1 MRGGDEGK
9 RGDQVPRPLE
19 AEEDLRPFPPAALA
33 AILVAATAL
42 AGDGAAAQRLLSY
55 VEKGPATVS
64 SAQSTR
70 HSARTNARRFDV
82 QVDFDLLRSAP
93 EKLEVA
99 TPYGTTVHAR
109 LAEFQDR
116 GGGDFLWSGHAVDE
130 NGDVTGL
137 VVLTMVDGGIAGVF
151 DEPGGTTLELHAVE
165 ADEAGEVLEPN
176 WILDAFGLHD
186 HDHDHDDH
194 QCALF
199 TEPSPEMTDA
209 GGVAATKAASQPFSL
224 GSAQSTLPGV
234 TLSVSPAQV
243 TEDAASPVEVTVTA
257 GISGTDRFSADQ
269 TLRISVGGGTSAS
282 GTDYAAVP
290 DFDLV
295 IPAGDGDASA
305 TFDLHLVNDEIAE
318 PHETIRISG
327 FLPGVNVTP
336 AEIELQSDDW
346 HRIDVVV
353 LFTAFLRSRL
363 PSIRTTMQRDTTL
376 MFDYASRALQDAGA
390 AAEYNVVHIGHAPL
404 DLETALR
411 STRAIF
417 ALRDSRQAM
426 RLRDEHDGDI
436 IYLMGAGSGGIW
448 DGGQAFWRHSA
459 YPTIR
464 EYAWAGQN
472 TTNYARAGRY
482 RATAHELAHTLG
494 GLHERGEPGQAVLLR
509 TREPLAPYAYG
520 YYNAQ
525 AEIRTILAYGTSGSP
540 SSPAIY
546 ATARRTWNGHQIG
559 AVDREEVDR
568 LLKRTAPETAYLS
581 DWITPGPP
589 TGIGGTASVNG
600 GTASVA
606 LTWTDESSRETAQRI
621 EYITPDRDPEESDE
635 WTTGA
640 TVGPNVTS
648 ATITGLLPAT
658 RYGFRIRALNHLRS
672 YPSETA
678 WVTTP
683 GSGPP
688 TRPSDLE
695 ASAPADRT
703 IRLAWQDNST
713 TETGFDAQ
721 YRTYGAPAWTAG
733 PGAAPDAVTV
743 DVTGLLDDTEYE
755 FRVGATNTQGTSWS
769 DVVIAHTNVPTAPP
783 PPPRPQAPA
792 ELLGARLTSTSVR
805 LEWSDLSTNETGFA
819 VEVRPDGGGPAD
831 WYVARTLPANVTEAI
846 VAGLP
851 ENAAL
856 EFRIA
861 AIGAAASSRSDPLAI
876 DLSVDPP
883 PAAALTGRIK
893 RVGQAIFAD
902 LRWTIDR
909 KYKGEFRIWHKAS
922 TRPDWEI
929 EPSWRSNR
937 TRDARLTVPSYD
949 RVLRTYRIETRG
961 AGGRTFS
968 DEIEIDFNSLPP
980 AAVKKLAAA
989 VAPGIPTEVRLS
1001 WRTARNASG
1010 YRVSYTFKGKETVHA
1025 VYPSDATQSYVD
1037 GLEPGS
1043 YTFTVA
1049 SLSRTGFTE
1058 AEKKLKLPKPANAPP
1073 KAAELLSVEH
1083 FGKRALQLRY
1093 KDRSTDET
1101 VFQSA
1106 IRADDSYW
1114 TYANVTTQDGPG
1126 DGGTSRG
1133 NWVVEEKTV
1142 YHLRVLA
1149 GSTNGS
1155 LNSNIIT
1162 IYSSQDPGDVTVVP
1176 TGSTS
1181 VDVTWTD
1188 RANQETRFAV
1198 QYRGETGG
1206 WTNAA
1211 TVKKNGTKAS
1221 VDGLVVGARYRFR
1234 VRARIP
1240 YSFGDD
1246 YWDDSEVVTV
1256 TMPPPGPSGVT
1267 ATALDSTS
1275 ATVQWT
1281 AASTTETG
1289 FVIEARPA
1297 GDPNAEWSIHGTAV
1311 AGAATATATNL
1322 TPSATHEIRVLAVQA
1337 ENGRSTPSETAT
1349 VGMPPPPPSGLTA
1362 TSAGAAS
1369 VNLTWMDESTD
1380 ETGFVAEY
1388 RTEGAATWTAFATEA
1403 NANATTLAV
1412 TGLTGGGN
1420 FEFQVR
1426 ARSANGLSSP
1436 SNTAR
1441 VTGLGTPAAATGLT
1455 ATATGPTTV
1464 DLAWSDNSNDET
1476 GFDIEHRKNGLG
1488 AWTNASTEAPNAS
1501 MATVSGLAPSTVYE
1515 FRVNA
1520 RNTSGAAPGT
1530 PVSVTMPPREPLRVA
1545 VRATDATSALVTWV
1559 DRARDETGFRVE
1571 RRTGGGAWS
1580 VAETADPGVEQA
1592 ALAGLATSTQYEVR
1606 VTAISASGESPGS
1619 VVSLTMPP
1627 AAPTGLAATEASP
1640 TSVTLTWM
1648 ESSPDEAGFI
1658 AEYRAARSG
1667 APWTAY
1673 GTEAAANA
1681 TTITVSGLTSG
1692 TGYDFRVL
1700 AKSNAGPHTP
1710 SDPVSIDPFG
1720 GPPAP
1725 TNVMATA
1732 LGSNGAS
1739 VSWRDNSSDETG
1751 FAVEWRL
1758 GTDLWTTGATVGANE
1773 TSAAIG
1779 HLFGSRSYEFRVTA
1793 RNAVGASSSA
1803 PVTLTLPP
1811 PAPTELSASPASR
1824 TSVTLTW
1831 TDNSADESNFVIE
1844 YLAASSLAVALAT
1857 STDTEGAPTSGG
1869 PEGMTAGQTAATW
1882 TTFGTTA
1889 AADAETIAVTGLAS
1903 DTPYA
1908 FRVSADHG
1916 TNGMS
1921 SPSNL
1926 VWLGS
1931 LGLPLPATGVT
1942 VQALGSTTVSV
1953 TWTDNSSDETG
1964 FAVQYRQ
1971 PLGAWT
1977 TALTTGENA
1986 RSATVTGLASS
1997 TAYEFRVNATNGN
2010 GPQPSAAASLTM
2022 PPAAPTNL
2030 IAAPVSGTEVLLIW
2044 TDAST
2049 DETGFVVEY
2058 RESGQT
2064 AWTTFGSELPA
2075 DTTRVTVTGLVAGK
2089 GYAFRVFANH
2099 GTNGLSSPSNV
2110 ETTLGVPPP
2119 AAPTGVSVTAAG
2131 STTAVVSWTDAS
2143 ANEQGFR
2150 VQYRTGSDPWSNGAT
2165 TGSNTASATVSGLAP
2180 STAYDFRVEAYNS
2193 TAAVPSSAVSLVMPP
2208 AAPTGLSASAAS
2220 ATSVNLSWTDNSSDA
2235 TSFVVEYRTA
2245 GAATWSVFGT
2255 EAVAGATTLTVT
2267 GLVAGT
2273 AYEFRVYAKHGTNG
2287 LSSPSNVASVAG
2299 LSFSTSTV
2307 NVTEGNSATY
2317 TVKLASRPTGA
2328 VTVTVSGHNG
2338 TDLSV
2343 DTDST
2348 TQNDQ
2353 STLTFTTSN
2362 WNSAQTVTVNATTD
2376 SDSDNEAPITLTH
2389 AASGG
2394 GYNGVSGSVTVN
2406 IIDSDNP
2413 TVELSVSGNSAVT
2426 EGGTL
2431 TVTASVSRA
2440 PSGNLSV
2447 PVQRVAGNSSADT
2460 SDYSLPALTIA
2471 AGATSGTATFTATN
2485 DAADEPDETLR
2496 LALGTVSGYDHGTSS
2511 RVDIAITDDD
2521 PTTVALSVPDATA
2534 TEDSSSATATIRLT
2548 LGRGLVAGE
2557 ALAVPLTLSGGTA
2570 GTDFTLGLAGSPAG
2584 VTFNAAT
2591 GTVTFTGPQTGAT
2604 AAVANVT
2611 LTASSDADAEDRT
2624 VNVSIP
2630 ATFTG
2635 TNLDGGATG
2644 SGSGTITISDDESK
2658 ALTFSTSTVNV
2669 TEGGSA
2675 TYTVRLTSRPTA
2687 SVNVAITGQAGTDLT
2702 VGTPNLTFTTTNW
2715 NSARTVTV
2723 SAATDND
2730 SDNEAPIT
2738 LVHAASGGGYAGVS
2752 GSVTVNIIDRD
2763 TPVVL
2768 PTAPSGV
2775 SVTTTGST
2783 SVSVAWSDESSD
2795 ETGFTVEHRT
2805 GAGEWTSG
2813 ATTAADAESAAVAGL
2828 LASTAYD
2835 FRVLAVNV
2843 HGSSPSG
2850 AVSLTMPPAAPTGL
2864 VASSAT
2870 NTSAALTWTD
2880 ASTDET
2886 SFVVQYRA
2894 AGAQGWTTF
2903 ATEAGA
2909 NATTL
2914 TVTGLVAGT
2923 SYEFRVFAKHSANGL
2938 SSPSN
2943 VASVG
2948 TKAPPA
2954 APTGLT
2960 VTASGSTSV
2969 SVSWTD
2975 ASMDETGFEVEYR
2988 TGGGPWATGATVEA
3002 GVTAATV
3009 TGLSPATA
3017 YDFRVASV
3025 NANGRSPG
3033 FPLSLTMPP
3042 AAASDLTGAPTA
3054 ATSVTLSWTVNSTGE
3069 TSFQVEYRPARTEEW
3084 TVFATEFPAGTTTA
3098 VITGLTVGMSH
3109 DFRVYAKHSTNGLAS
3124 SSNVARV
3131 GAFGA
3136 PAPPADLAATPVG
3149 SGSVRLTWT
3158 DASEDE
3164 TGFEIEYREANP
3176 GVWRKFGTEAQPNA
3190 TTIVVT
3196 GLVPE
3201 TLYEFRVIAKSAA
3214 GLSTPS
3220 PASEAATDQDVSPPP
3235 PPPPGPPLPPL
3246 PPPNR
3251 APVFDPATPLLLTVI
3266 EGTTGPIGAVA
3277 ADDPDGD
3284 ELSYRLSGAG
3294 RRFAIDADTG
3304 EISVRRGVT
3313 LDASARSSY
3322 AFTAVASDGELS
3334 ASRDV
3339 TVEVVEPAPPG
3350 SDPVE
3355 QAPAA
3360 PSGLQATLLTSS
3372 VVVLTWAD
3380 VANDETGYEVFR
3392 REGTGGWEQARTLPA
3407 EAETATVEELSGGIE
3422 YEFVVAARNLHGLT
3436 ASNVAEVE
3444 LSLAPPTHLDAAP
3457 ASETSVRVTWRDNSI
3472 AETGFEVQ
3480 IRPRARGDDSD
3491 DEADGTAA
3499 PGGTGTDGEG
3509 GAASGWTAAA
3519 AVGPDRTFA
3528 VLDGLEPGGRYLFRV
3543 GALGPGAPAFGRT
3556 GAFAVASAPAP
3567 GEMTDC
3573 EPGETA
3579 AVLSGGYEVRMCF
3592 EMPSGA
3598 RVDAS
3603 NYHLESTASGLLYFF
3618 DRDNVEVL
3626 VKVLDGC
3633 AINGHR
3639 WVFAAPVT
3647 DLAFSLEI
3655 TEQATGRAFTHGN
3668 PRGMTAAT
3676 AADTAAFPCAPATT
3690 AAPSSAAE
3698 VGAAAAAGGPPP
3710 ELPGSAAGQPVPAAA
3725 RVADR
3730 NPEPPPVCEPRG
3742 PGIELEDGHRI
3753 DMCFQTPDGEVRAAN
3768 DWGLRSRS
3776 SALLHFFDRENAE
3789 VLVKVLDGC
3798 NVNGHRWVFAAAATD
3813 LAFQLVVTAPDGQRW
3828 THRNETGQTAEPRS
3842 DDDAFRCLN

>member
-1 MRGGDEGK
+1 MRGADEGK
-9 RGDQVPRPLE
+9 RRDQVPGALE
-19 AEEDLRPFPPAALA
+19 AGESMRPFPPAALA

-130 NGDVTGL
+130 NGDVAGL

-151 DEPGGTTLELHAVE
+151 DEPSGTTLELHAVE

-194 QCALF
+194 QCAIF

-243 TEDAASPVEVTVTA
+243 TEDVASPVEVTVTA

-269 TLRISVGGGTSAS
+269 TLRIGVGGGTSAS
-282 GTDYAAVP
+282 GTDYTAVP

-318 PHETIRISG
+318 PHETIRIGG

-336 AEIELQSDDW
+336 AEIELQSDDR

-494 GLHERGEPGQAVLLR
+494 GLHERGEAGQAVLLQ

-525 AEIRTILAYGTSGSP
+525 AEIRTILAYGTSRNP

-546 ATARRTWNGHQIG
+546 ATARRTWNGHEIG

-589 TGIGGTASVNG
+589 TGIGGTASANG
-600 GTASVA
+600 VTASVA

-635 WTTGA
+635 WATGA
-640 TVGPNVTS
+640 TVDPNVTS

-688 TRPSDLE
+688 TRPSSLE

-703 IRLAWQDNST
+703 IRLEWRDNST
-713 TETGFDAQ
+713 TENGFDAQ

-733 PGAAPDAVTV
+733 PNADADAVTV
-743 DVTGLLDDTEYE
+743 DVTGLADDTEYE
-755 FRVGATNTQGTSWS
+755 FRVGATNAQGTSWS

-783 PPPRPQAPA
+783 PPAVPQAPA
-792 ELLGARLTSTSVR
+792 ELVGARLTSTSVR
-805 LEWSDLSTNETGFA
+805 LEWADLSVNETGFA
-819 VEVRPDGGGPAD
+819 VEARPNGGGPAD
-831 WYVARTLPANVTEAI
+831 WQVARTLPANVTEAI

-861 AIGAAASSRSDPLAI
+861 AMGAAASSRSESLAI
-876 DLSVDPP
+876 DLSVEPP

-949 RVLRTYRIETRG
+949 RVLRTYRVETRS

-968 DEIEIDFNSLPP
+968 NEIEIDFNNLPP

-1037 GLEPGS
+1037 GPEPGS

-1058 AEKKLKLPKPANAPP
+1058 AEKKFKLPKPANAPP

-1221 VDGLVVGARYRFR
+1221 VDGLVAGARYRFR

-1246 YWDDSEVVTV
+1246 YWDDSDVVIV

-1289 FVIEARPA
+1289 FVVEARPA
-1297 GDPNAEWSIHGTAV
+1297 GDSTRAWSIHGAAV
-1311 AGAATATATNL
+1311 AGAATATAINL
-1322 TPSATHEIRVLAVQA
+1322 TPSATHEIRVLAVHQ
-1337 ENGRSTPSETAT
+1337 ENGRSTPSDPVAT
-1349 VGMPPPPPSGLTA
+1349 VSMPPPPPSGLTA
-1362 TSAGAAS
+1362 TNAGATS
-1369 VNLTWMDESTD
+1369 VTLTWMDESTD
-1380 ETGFVAEY
+1380 ETGFVARY
-1388 RTEGAATWTAFATEA
+1388 RAEGAATWTAFATEA
-1403 NANATTLAV
+1403 NANATTLTV

-1436 SNTAR
+1436 SNTAH
-1441 VTGLGTPAAATGLT
+1441 VTGLGAPAAATGLM
-1455 ATATGPTTV
+1455 ATATDPTTV
-1464 DLAWSDNSNDET
+1464 DLAWDDNSNDET

-1488 AWTNASTEAPNAS
+1488 AWTSAPGAAANDRA
-1501 MATVSGLAPSTVYE
+1501 ATVSGLAPSTVYE

-1520 RNTSGAAPGT
+1520 RNGSGAAPGV
-1530 PVSVTMPPREPLRVA
+1530 PVSLTMPPREPQQVGVQA
-1545 VRATDATSALVTWV
+1545 MDATSALVIWV
-1559 DRARDETGFRVE
+1559 DRTRDETGFRVE
-1571 RRTGGGAWS
+1571 QRTGGGAWS
-1580 VAETADPGVEQA
+1580 VAETTDPGLEQA
-1592 ALAGLATSTQYEVR
+1592 TLAGLATSTQYQVR
-1606 VTAISASGESPGS
+1606 VTAISASGESSGS
-1619 VVSLTMPP
+1619 VLSLTMPP

-1640 TSVTLTWM
+1640 ASVTLTWT

-1658 AEYRAARSG
+1658 VEYRAARSG
-1667 APWTAY
+1667 APWTAW

-1681 TTITVSGLTSG
+1681 TTITVSGLMSG
-1692 TGYDFRVL
+1692 TGYEFRVL

-1710 SDPVSIDPFG
+1710 SDPVSIEPLG
-1720 GPPAP
+1720 GPTAP

-1751 FAVEWRL
+1751 FAVEYRL
-1758 GTDLWTTGATVGANE
+1758 GADLWTTGATVGPNE

-1779 HLFGSRSYEFRVTA
+1779 HLFGSRAYEFRVTA

-1803 PVTLTLPP
+1803 PATLTLPP

-1831 TDNSADESNFVIE
+1831 TDNSADENNFVIE

-1857 STDTEGAPTSGG
+1857 STEAEGAPESGG
-1869 PEGMTAGQTAATW
+1869 PEALAASQTAATW

-1889 AADAETIAVTGLAS
+1889 AADAETIDVTGLAS

-1931 LGLPLPATGVT
+1931 LGLPLAATGVT
-1942 VQALGSTTVSV
+1942 VQASGSTTVSV
-1953 TWTDNSSDETG
+1953 TWMDNSSDETG

-2030 IAAPVSGTEVLLIW
+2030 IAAPLSSTEVRLVW

-2049 DETGFVVEY
+2049 DETGFIVEY

-2064 AWTTFGSELPA
+2064 AWTTFGTELPA

-2089 GYAFRVFANH
+2089 GYRFRVFANH
-2099 GTNGLSSPSNV
+2099 GTNGLSSPSNI
-2110 ETTLGVPPP
+2110 ESTLGVPPP

-2165 TGSNTASATVSGLAP
+2165 TGSNTSSATVSGLAP

-2307 NVTEGNSATY
+2307 NVTEGSSATY
-2317 TVKLASRPTGA
+2317 TVKLATRPTAA

-2376 SDSDNEAPITLTH
+2376 SDSDNEAPITLSH

-2394 GYNGVSGSVTVN
+2394 GYNGVSGDVTVN

-2413 TVELSVSGNSAVT
+2413 TVELSVSGSGAVT

-2431 TVTASVSRA
+2431 TVTATVSRA
-2440 PSGNLSV
+2440 PIGSNLSV
-2447 PVQRVAGNSSADT
+2447 TVQRVAGNSTADT

-2485 DAADEPDETLR
+2485 DTADEPDETLR
-2496 LALGTVSGYDHGTSS
+2496 LELGTVSGYDHGTSS
-2511 RVDIAITDDD
+2511 QVDIVITDDD
-2521 PTTVALSVPDATA
+2521 ATTVALSVPDATA
-2534 TEDSSSATATIRLT
+2534 TEDDSLATATIRLT
-2548 LGRGLVAGE
+2548 LGRGLVSGE
-2557 ALAVPLTLSGGTA
+2557 ALAVPLSFTGGTA
-2570 GTDFTLGLAGSPAG
+2570 GTDFTLGLSGSPAG
-2584 VTFNAAT
+2584 VTFNAGT
-2591 GTVTFTGPQTGAT
+2591 GTVTFTGPQAGAT
-2604 AAVANVT
+2604 ATVANVT
-2611 LTASSDADAEDRT
+2611 LTAASDVDAEDRT
-2624 VNVSIP
+2624 VTVSIP
-2630 ATFTG
+2630 ATYTG

-2644 SGSGTITISDDESK
+2644 SGSGTITITDDESK
-2658 ALTFSTSTVNV
+2658 GLTFSTSTVNV
-2669 TEGGSA
+2669 TEGSSA
-2675 TYTVRLTSRPTA
+2675 TYTVRLTSRPTG
-2687 SVNVAITGQAGTDLT
+2687 NVTVAVSGHTNTDLSVDT
-2702 VGTPNLTFTTTNW
+2702 DSTTQNDQTTLTFTDSTW
-2715 NSARTVTV
+2715 NTAQTVTV
-2723 SAATDND
+2723 SASTDTD
-2730 SDNEAPIT
+2730 SDKEAPIT
-2738 LVHAASGGGYAGVS
+2738 LVHTASGGGYNGVS
-2752 GSVTVNIIDRD
+2752 GNVTVNINDS
-2763 TPVVL
+2763 TAPVVL

-2775 SVTTTGST
+2775 TVTTTGST
-2783 SVSVAWSDESSD
+2783 SVTVAWTDTSSN

-2805 GAGEWTSG
+2805 GAGDWTSG
-2813 ATTAADAESAAVAGL
+2813 ATTAADAESAAVTGL
-2828 LASTAYD
+2828 LPSTAYD
-2835 FRVLAVNV
+2835 FRVQAVNV

-2850 AVSLTMPPAAPTGL
+2850 VASLTMPPVAPTGL

-2870 NTSAALTWTD
+2870 NTSATLTWRD
-2880 ASTDET
+2880 ASSDET

-2894 AGAQGWTTF
+2894 AGSQGWTTF

-2948 TKAPPA
+2948 TTAPPA

-2975 ASMDETGFEVEYR
+2975 ASTDETGFEVEYR
-2988 TGGGPWATGATVEA
+2988 TGSDPWATGATVEA
-3002 GVTAATV
+3002 GVTAVTV

-3025 NANGRSPG
+3025 NANGRSPS
-3033 FPLSLTMPP
+3033 FPQSLTMPP
-3042 AAASDLTGAPTA
+3042 AAASDLDGTA
-3054 ATSVTLSWTVNSTGE
+3054 TDATSVTLSWTVNSTGE
-3069 TSFQVEYRPARTEEW
+3069 TSFQVEYRPARTEDW
-3084 TVFATEFPAGTTTA
+3084 TIFATEFPAGATTA
-3098 VITGLTVGMSH
+3098 VVTGLAAGTSY

-3124 SSNVARV
+3124 SSDVMRV

-3136 PAPPADLAATPVG
+3136 PAPPAELAATPVG
-3149 SGSVRLTWT
+3149 PGSVRLTWR

-3220 PASEAATDQDVSPPP
+3220 PASEAATEGRVTP

-3251 APVFDPATPLLLTVI
+3251 APAFDPATPLLLTVI
-3266 EGTTGPIGAVA
+3266 EGTTGAIGFVA

-3322 AFTAVASDGELS
+3322 EFTAVASDGELS

-3339 TVEVVEPAPPG
+3339 TVEVVEPSPPG

-3372 VVVLTWAD
+3372 VVVLTWTD

-3392 REGTGGWEQARTLPA
+3392 REGVGGWEEARTLPA
-3407 EAETATVEELSGGIE
+3407 EAETATVKELSAGIE
-3422 YEFVVAARNLHGLT
+3422 YEFVVLARNRHGRA

-3444 LSLAPPTHLDAAP
+3444 LSLAPPTHLDATP
-3457 ASETSVRVTWRDNSI
+3457 TSETSVRVTWRDNSI
-3472 AETGFEVQ
+3472 SETGFEVQ

-3491 DEADGTAA
+3491 DEAAGTGA

-3509 GAASGWTAAA
+3509 GAANGWTAAA
-3519 AVGPDRTFA
+3519 TLGPNSTSA

-3556 GAFAVASAPAP
+3556 GAFDVASAPAP

-3647 DLAFSLEI
+3647 DLAFNLEI
-3655 TEQATGRAFTHGN
+3655 TEQATGRAFTHRN
-3668 PRGMTAAT
+3668 PRGTTAAT
-3676 AADTAAFPCAPATT
+3676 AGDTAAFPCDPAT
-3690 AAPSSAAE
+3690 
-3698 VGAAAAAGGPPP
+3698 AAAAS
-3710 ELPGSAAGQPVPAAA
+3710 SAAGQLVPSAAA
-3725 RVADR
+3725 QGD
-3730 NPEPPPVCEPRG
+3730 NGSLEEPPVCEPEG
-3742 PGIELEDGHRI
+3742 PGVELEDGHRI
-3753 DMCFQTPDGEVRAAN
+3753 DMCFQTPDGEIGRAR

-3798 NVNGHRWVFAAAATD
+3798 AVNGHRWVFAAAATD

-3828 THRNETGQTAEPRS
+3828 THRNSAGQTATPRS
-3842 DDDAFRCLN
+3842 DAAAFRCLN

>member
-1 MRGGDEGK
+1 MRGVDEGK
-9 RGDQVPRPLE
+9 RGDQDPRPLE
-19 AEEDLRPFPPAALA
+19 AEEGLRPFPPAALG

-130 NGDVTGL
+130 NGDVAGL

-186 HDHDHDDH
+186 HDHDHDHDDH
-194 QCALF
+194 QCAIF

-209 GGVAATKAASQPFSL
+209 GGVAATTAASQPFSL

-243 TEDAASPVEVTVTA
+243 TEDVASPVEVTVTA

-269 TLRISVGGGTSAS
+269 TLRIGVGGGTSAS
-282 GTDYAAVP
+282 GTDYTAVP

-318 PHETIRISG
+318 PHETIRIGG

-336 AEIELQSDDW
+336 AEIELQSDDR

-494 GLHERGEPGQAVLLR
+494 GLHERGEAGQAVLLQ

-520 YYNAQ
+520 YYNSQ
-525 AEIRTILAYGTSGSP
+525 AEIRTILAYGTSRNP

-546 ATARRTWNGHQIG
+546 ATARRAWNGHEIG

-589 TGIGGTASVNG
+589 TGIGGTASANG

-621 EYITPDRDPEESDE
+621 EYITSDRDPEERDE
-635 WTTGA
+635 WTTA
-640 TVGPNVTS
+640 VTVGPDVTS
-648 ATITGLLPAT
+648 VTITGLLPAT

-672 YPSETA
+672 YPSETW

-688 TRPSDLE
+688 TRPSSLE

-703 IRLAWQDNST
+703 IRLEWQDNST
-713 TETGFDAQ
+713 TENGFDAQ
-721 YRTYGAPAWTAG
+721 YRTYGASAWTAG

-831 WYVARTLPANVTEAI
+831 WYVARTLPANVREAI

-893 RVGQAIFAD
+893 RASQAIFAD

-949 RVLRTYRIETRG
+949 RVLRTYRVETRS

-968 DEIEIDFNSLPP
+968 NEIEIDFNNLPP
-980 AAVKKLAAA
+980 AAVKKLTAA

-1001 WRTARNASG
+1001 WKTARNATG
-1010 YRVSYTFKGKETVHA
+1010 YRVSYTLKGKTTVHA
-1025 VYPSDATQSYVD
+1025 VYPSDATKAYVD
-1037 GLEPGS
+1037 GLESGS

-1058 AEKKLKLPKPANAPP
+1058 AEKKFKLPKPANAPP

-1221 VDGLVVGARYRFR
+1221 VDGLVAGARYRFR

-1275 ATVQWT
+1275 ATVRWT

-1606 VTAISASGESPGS
+1606 VTAISASGESSGS

-1640 TSVTLTWM
+1640 TSVTLTWT

-1658 AEYRAARSG
+1658 VEYRAARSG
-1667 APWTAY
+1667 APWTAW

-1681 TTITVSGLTSG
+1681 TTITVTGLMSG
-1692 TGYDFRVL
+1692 TGYEFRVL

-1710 SDPVSIDPFG
+1710 SDPVSIEQLG
-1720 GPPAP
+1720 GPTAP

-1739 VSWRDNSSDETG
+1739 VSWRDNSADETG
-1751 FAVEWRL
+1751 FAVEYRL
-1758 GTDLWTTGATVGANE
+1758 GADLWTTGATVGPNE

-1779 HLFGSRSYEFRVTA
+1779 HLFGSRAYEFRVTA

-1803 PVTLTLPP
+1803 PATLTLPP

-1831 TDNSADESNFVIE
+1831 TDNSADENNFVIE

-1857 STDTEGAPTSGG
+1857 STETEGAPESGG
-1869 PEGMTAGQTAATW
+1869 PEALAASQTAATW

-1889 AADAETIAVTGLAS
+1889 AADAETIDVTGLAS

-1931 LGLPLPATGVT
+1931 LGLPLAATGVT
-1942 VQALGSTTVSV
+1942 VQASGSTTVSV
-1953 TWTDNSSDETG
+1953 TWMDNSSDETG

-2030 IAAPVSGTEVLLIW
+2030 IAAPLSSTEVRLVW

-2049 DETGFVVEY
+2049 DETGFIVEY

-2110 ETTLGVPPP
+2110 ETTLGVPAP

-2131 STTAVVSWTDAS
+2131 STSAVVSWTDAS
-2143 ANEQGFR
+2143 LNEQGFR
-2150 VQYRTGSDPWSNGAT
+2150 AQYRTGSDPWTNGAT

-2193 TAAVPSSAVSLVMPP
+2193 TAAVPSSVVSLVMPP

-2307 NVTEGNSATY
+2307 NVTEGSSATY
-2317 TVKLASRPTGA
+2317 TVKLATRPTAA

-2343 DTDST
+2343 DTDSV

-2353 STLTFTTSN
+2353 TTLTFTDTN
-2362 WNSAQTVTVNATTD
+2362 WNSAQTVTVSASTD
-2376 SDSDNEAPITLTH
+2376 NDSDNEAPITLSH

-2413 TVELSVSGNSAVT
+2413 TVELSVSGGGAVT

-2431 TVTASVSRA
+2431 TVTATVSHA

-2447 PVQRVAGNSSADT
+2447 PVQRVAGNSTADA

-2485 DAADEPDETLR
+2485 DAADEPAETLR
-2496 LALGTVSGYDHGTSS
+2496 LELGTVSGYDHGTSHQ
-2511 RVDIAITDDD
+2511 VDIAITDDD

-2548 LGRGLVAGE
+2548 LGRGLVSGE

-2570 GTDFTLGLAGSPAG
+2570 GTDFTLALGSAATG

-2591 GTVTFTGPQTGAT
+2591 GTVTFTGPQAGAT
-2604 AAVANVT
+2604 ATVANVT
-2611 LTASSDADAEDRT
+2611 LTAASDADAEDRT
-2624 VNVSIP
+2624 VTVSIP

-2644 SGSGTITISDDESK
+2644 SGSGTITITDDESK
-2658 ALTFSTSTVNV
+2658 GLTFSTSTVNV
-2669 TEGGSA
+2669 TEGNSA

-2715 NSARTVTV
+2715 NSAQTVTV
-2723 SAATDND
+2723 NATTDSD

-2738 LVHAASGGGYAGVS
+2738 LAHAASGGGYAGVS
-2752 GSVTVNIIDRD
+2752 GSVTVNIIDS
-2763 TPVVL
+2763 TAPVVL

-2775 SVTTTGST
+2775 SVAATGST
-2783 SVSVAWSDESSD
+2783 SVTVAWTDTSSN
-2795 ETGFTVEHRT
+2795 ETGFTLEHRT
-2805 GAGEWTSG
+2805 GAGDWTS
-2813 ATTAADAESAAVAGL
+2813 AASASADAESAAVTRL
-2828 LASTAYD
+2828 SPSTVYD

-2864 VASSAT
+2864 AAAAAT
-2870 NTSAALTWTD
+2870 NTSATLTWRD
-2880 ASTDET
+2880 ASSDET

-2903 ATEAGA
+2903 ATEAAAGA
-2909 NATTL
+2909 TSL

-2948 TKAPPA
+2948 TSAPPA
-2954 APTGLT
+2954 TPTGLA
-2960 VTASGSTSV
+2960 VEASGSTSV

-2975 ASMDETGFEVEYR
+2975 ASTDETGFEVEYR
-2988 TGGGPWATGATVEA
+2988 TGSGPWATGATVEA

-3033 FPLSLTMPP
+3033 FPTSITMPP
-3042 AAASDLTGAPTA
+3042 AAASDLDGTA
-3054 ATSVTLSWTVNSTGE
+3054 TDATSVTLTWTVNSVDE

-3084 TVFATEFPAGTTTA
+3084 TIFGTEFPAGATTA
-3098 VITGLTVGMSH
+3098 VVTGLAAGTSY
-3109 DFRVYAKHSTNGLAS
+3109 DFRVYAKHSANGVS
-3124 SSNVARV
+3124 SSSDVMRV

-3136 PAPPADLAATPVG
+3136 PAPAADLTATPVG
-3149 SGSVRLTWT
+3149 PGAVRLTWT

-3164 TGFEIEYREANP
+3164 TGFEVEYREANP

-3220 PASEAATDQDVSPPP
+3220 PASEAATEGRVTP

-3251 APVFDPATPLLLTVI
+3251 APAFDPATPLLLTVI
-3266 EGTTGPIGAVA
+3266 EGTTGAIGSVA
-3277 ADDPDGD
+3277 AHDPDGD
-3284 ELSYRLSGAG
+3284 DISYRLAGAG

-3339 TVEVVEPAPPG
+3339 TVEVVEPSPPG

-3372 VVVLTWAD
+3372 VVLLTWAD
-3380 VANDETGYEVFR
+3380 VADDETGYEVFR
-3392 REGTGGWEQARTLPA
+3392 REGVGGWEQARTLPA
-3407 EAETATVEELSGGIE
+3407 EAEMATVEELSGGIE
-3422 YEFVVAARNLHGLT
+3422 YEFVVVAANRHGRA
-3436 ASNVAEVE
+3436 ASNVAAVE

-3457 ASETSVRVTWRDNSI
+3457 LSETSVRVSWRDNSI
-3472 AETGFEVQ
+3472 SETGFEVQ
-3480 IRPRARGDDSD
+3480 IRPAGPDGADDAGD
-3491 DEADGTAA
+3491 A
-3499 PGGTGTDGEG
+3499 GEG
-3509 GAASGWTAAA
+3509 GAAPGWTAAA
-3519 AVGPDRTFA
+3519 AAGPDRTFA
-3528 VLDGLEPGGRYLFRV
+3528 VLDGLEPAGRYDFRV
-3543 GALGPGAPAFGRT
+3543 AALGRDANALSSTARFTLADPRST
-3556 GAFAVASAPAP
+3556 G
-3567 GEMTDC
+3567 ELTDC
-3573 EPGETA
+3573 EPSGSA

-3647 DLAFSLEI
+3647 DLAFNLEI
-3655 TEQATGRAFTHGN
+3655 TEQATGRTFNHRN
-3668 PRGMTAAT
+3668 PRGMTAST
-3676 AADTAAFPCAPATT
+3676 AGDSAAFPCAPATAV
-3690 AAPSSAAE
+3690 AAS
-3698 VGAAAAAGGPPP
+3698 
-3710 ELPGSAAGQPVPAAA
+3710 SAAGQPVLSTAAQG
-3725 RVADR
+3725 D
-3730 NPEPPPVCEPRG
+3730 NGSPEEPPVCEPSG

-3753 DMCFQTPDGEVRAAN
+3753 DMCFQTPDGEIGRAR

-3798 NVNGHRWVFAAAATD
+3798 AVNGHRWVFAAAATD

-3828 THRNETGQTAEPRS
+3828 MHRNSAGQTATPRS
-3842 DDDAFRCLN
+3842 DAAAFRCLN

>member
-1 MRGGDEGK
+1 MRGVDEGK
-9 RGDQVPRPLE
+9 RGDQDPRPLE
-19 AEEDLRPFPPAALA
+19 AEEGLRPFPPAALG

-130 NGDVTGL
+130 NGDVAGL
-137 VVLTMVDGGIAGVF
+137 VVLTMVDSGIAGVF

-194 QCALF
+194 QCAIF

-209 GGVAATKAASQPFSL
+209 GGVAATTAASQPFSL

-243 TEDAASPVEVTVTA
+243 TEDVASPVEVTVTA

-269 TLRISVGGGTSAS
+269 TLRIGVGGGTSAS
-282 GTDYAAVP
+282 GTDYTAVP

-318 PHETIRISG
+318 PHETIRIGG

-336 AEIELQSDDW
+336 AEIELQSDDR

-436 IYLMGAGSGGIW
+436 IYLMGAGRGGIW

-494 GLHERGEPGQAVLLR
+494 GLHERGEAGQAVLLQ

-520 YYNAQ
+520 YYNSQ
-525 AEIRTILAYGTSGSP
+525 AEIRTILAYGTSRNP

-546 ATARRTWNGHQIG
+546 ATARRTWNGHAIG

-589 TGIGGTASVNG
+589 TGIGGTASANG

-621 EYITPDRDPEESDE
+621 EYITSDRDPEERDE
-635 WTTGA
+635 WTTA
-640 TVGPNVTS
+640 VTVGPDVTS
-648 ATITGLLPAT
+648 VTITGLLPAT

-672 YPSETA
+672 YPSETW

-688 TRPSDLE
+688 TRPSSLE

-703 IRLAWQDNST
+703 IRLEWQDNST
-713 TETGFDAQ
+713 TENGFDAQ
-721 YRTYGAPAWTAG
+721 YRTYGASAWTAG

-831 WYVARTLPANVTEAI
+831 WYVARTLPANVREAI

-949 RVLRTYRIETRG
+949 RVLRTYRVETRS

-968 DEIEIDFNSLPP
+968 NEIEIDFNNLPP
-980 AAVKKLAAA
+980 AAVKKLTAA

-1001 WRTARNASG
+1001 WKTARNATG
-1010 YRVSYTFKGKETVHA
+1010 YRVSYTLKGKTTVHA
-1025 VYPSDATQSYVD
+1025 VYPSDATKAYVD

-1049 SLSRTGFTE
+1049 SLSRTGFSE
-1058 AEKKLKLPKPANAPP
+1058 AEKKLKLPKPASAPP

-1106 IRADDSYW
+1106 IRADDGYW

-1188 RANQETRFAV
+1188 RANQETRFVV

-1206 WTNAA
+1206 WTNGA
-1211 TVKKNGTKAS
+1211 TVKRNGTKAS
-1221 VDGLVVGARYRFR
+1221 VDELVAGARYRFR

-1246 YWDDSEVVTV
+1246 YWDDSDVVIV

-1281 AASTTETG
+1281 AASATETG

-1297 GDPNAEWSIHGTAV
+1297 GDPNAEWSVHGTAG
-1311 AGAATATATNL
+1311 AGATTATAINL
-1322 TPSATHEIRVLAVQA
+1322 TPSATHEIRVLAVHQ
-1337 ENGRSTPSETAT
+1337 ENGRSTPSDPVAT
-1349 VGMPPPPPSGLTA
+1349 VSMPPPPPSGLSA
-1362 TSAGAAS
+1362 TSTGADR
-1369 VNLTWMDESTD
+1369 VNLMWMDESTD

-1388 RTEGAATWTAFATEA
+1388 RIEGAVTWTTFGTEA
-1403 NANATTLAV
+1403 NANATRLTV

-1441 VTGLGTPAAATGLT
+1441 VTGLGAPAAATGLT

-1464 DLAWSDNSNDET
+1464 DLAWADNSNDET

-1488 AWTNASTEAPNAS
+1488 AWTSAPGAATNDRA
-1501 MATVSGLAPSTVYE
+1501 ATVSGLAPSTVYE

-1520 RNTSGAAPGT
+1520 RNGSGAAPGV
-1530 PVSVTMPPREPLRVA
+1530 PVSVTMPPREPLQVA
-1545 VRATDATSALVTWV
+1545 VQATDATSALVTWV
-1559 DRARDETGFRVE
+1559 DRTRDETGFRVE

-1580 VAETADPGVEQA
+1580 VTETTDPDVQRA
-1592 ALAGLATSTQYEVR
+1592 TLAGLATSTPYDVR
-1606 VTAISASGESPGS
+1606 VTAVSASGESPGN
-1619 VVSLTMPP
+1619 VLSLTMPP

-1667 APWTAY
+1667 AAWTAW

-1692 TGYDFRVL
+1692 TGYEFRVL
-1700 AKSNAGPHTP
+1700 AKSNAGPNTP
-1710 SDPVSIDPFG
+1710 SDPVSIDPLG
-1720 GPPAP
+1720 GPTAP
-1725 TNVMATA
+1725 TSVMATA

-1758 GTDLWTTGATVGANE
+1758 GADLWTTGATVGPNG

-1803 PVTLTLPP
+1803 PATLTLPP

-1831 TDNSADESNFVIE
+1831 TDNSADENNFVIE

-1882 TTFGTTA
+1882 ITFGTTA

-1931 LGLPLPATGVT
+1931 LGLPLAATGVT
-1942 VQALGSTTVSV
+1942 VQASGSTTVSV
-1953 TWTDNSSDETG
+1953 TWMDNSSDETG

-1977 TALTTGENA
+1977 TALTAGENA
-1986 RSATVTGLASS
+1986 RSATVSGLASS
-1997 TAYEFRVNATNGN
+1997 TAYEFRVNAMNENGS
-2010 GPQPSAAASLTM
+2010 QPSAAVSLTM

-2049 DETGFVVEY
+2049 DETGFIVEY

-2064 AWTTFGSELPA
+2064 SWTTFGSELPA

-2089 GYAFRVFANH
+2089 GYRFRVFANH

-2110 ETTLGVPPP
+2110 ESTLGVPPP

-2150 VQYRTGSDPWSNGAT
+2150 VQYRTGSDPWTNGPT
-2165 TGSNTASATVSGLAP
+2165 TGSNTASATVSGLTA

-2193 TAAVPSSAVSLVMPP
+2193 TGTAPSSAVSLVMPP
-2208 AAPTGLSASAAS
+2208 AAPTDLVASAAS
-2220 ATSVNLSWTDNSSDA
+2220 ATSVTLSWTDNSSDE
-2235 TSFVVEYRTA
+2235 TSFMAEYRAA
-2245 GAATWSVFGT
+2245 GAANWTVFGT

-2287 LSSPSNVASVAG
+2287 LSSPSNVAAVAG
-2299 LSFSTSTV
+2299 LSFSSSAV
-2307 NVTEGNSATY
+2307 NVTEGSSATY
-2317 TVKLASRPTGA
+2317 TVKLATRPTSA
-2328 VTVTVSGHNG
+2328 VTVTVSGHG
-2338 TDLSV
+2338 STDLSV

-2348 TQNDQ
+2348 TPNDQ
-2353 STLTFTTSN
+2353 TTLTFTDST
-2362 WNSAQTVTVNATTD
+2362 WNTAQTVTVNATTD
-2376 SDSDNEAPITLTH
+2376 SDSDNEAPITLSH

-2413 TVELSVSGNSAVT
+2413 TVELSVSGGGAVT

-2431 TVTASVSRA
+2431 TVTATVSRA

-2447 PVQRVAGNSSADT
+2447 PVQRVAGNSTADA

-2485 DAADEPDETLR
+2485 DAADEPAETLR
-2496 LALGTVSGYDHGTSS
+2496 LELGTVSGYDHGTSHQ
-2511 RVDIAITDDD
+2511 VDIAITDDD

-2591 GTVTFTGPQTGAT
+2591 GTVTFTGPSAT
-2604 AAVANVT
+2604 VANVT
-2611 LTASSDADAEDRT
+2611 LTASSDADAEGLT
-2624 VNVSIP
+2624 VTVSIP

-2635 TNLDGGATG
+2635 TNLDGGAAG
-2644 SGSGTITISDDESK
+2644 SRSGAGQITITDDESK
-2658 ALTFSTSTVNV
+2658 ALTFSNSTVNV
-2669 TEGGSA
+2669 TEGNNA

-2723 SAATDND
+2723 SASTDND

-2738 LVHAASGGGYAGVS
+2738 LAHAASGGGYNGVS
-2752 GSVTVNIIDRD
+2752 GNVTVNIIDS
-2763 TPVVL
+2763 TAPVVL

-2775 SVTTTGST
+2775 SVAATGST
-2783 SVSVAWSDESSD
+2783 SVSVAWTDESSN
-2795 ETGFTVEHRT
+2795 ETGFTLEHRT
-2805 GAGEWTSG
+2805 GAGAWTSG
-2813 ATTAADAESAAVAGL
+2813 ATADADAESAPVTDL

-2870 NTSAALTWTD
+2870 NTSATLTWRD
-2880 ASTDET
+2880 ASSDET
-2886 SFVVQYRA
+2886 SFVVQYRP
-2894 AGAQGWTTF
+2894 AGSRGWTMF
-2903 ATEAGA
+2903 ATEAAAGA
-2909 NATTL
+2909 TSL

-2948 TKAPPA
+2948 TSAPPA
-2954 APTGLT
+2954 TPTGLA
-2960 VTASGSTSV
+2960 VEASGSTSV

-2975 ASMDETGFEVEYR
+2975 ASTDETGFEVEYR
-2988 TGGGPWATGATVEA
+2988 TGSGPWATGATVEA

-3025 NANGRSPG
+3025 NANGRSPS
-3033 FPLSLTMPP
+3033 FPQSLTMPP
-3042 AAASDLTGAPTA
+3042 AAASDLDGTA
-3054 ATSVTLSWTVNSTGE
+3054 TDATSVTLSWTVNSTGE
-3069 TSFQVEYRPARTEEW
+3069 TGFQVEYRPARTEEW
-3084 TVFATEFPAGTTTA
+3084 TTFATEFPAGTTTA
-3098 VITGLTVGMSH
+3098 VVTGLAAGTSH
-3109 DFRVYAKHSTNGLAS
+3109 DFRVYAKHGTNGLAS

-3136 PAPPADLAATPVG
+3136 PAPATELAATPVG
-3149 SGSVRLTWT
+3149 AGSVRLTWR

-3176 GVWRKFGTEAQPNA
+3176 GAWRKFEREAA
-3190 TTIVVT
+3190 ADAETIVVT
-3196 GLVPE
+3196 GLAPE

-3220 PASEAATDQDVSPPP
+3220 PASEAATEGRVTP

-3251 APVFDPATPLLLTVI
+3251 APAFDPATPLLLTVV
-3266 EGTTGPIGAVA
+3266 EGSTGAIGLVA
-3277 ADDPDGD
+3277 AHDPDGD
-3284 ELSYRLSGAG
+3284 DISYRLSGAG

-3339 TVEVVEPAPPG
+3339 TVEVVEPDPPG

-3380 VANDETGYEVFR
+3380 VADDETGYQVFR
-3392 REGTGGWEQARTLPA
+3392 REGVGGWEQARTLPA
-3407 EAETATVEELSGGIE
+3407 EAEMATVEELSAGIE
-3422 YEFVVAARNLHGLT
+3422 YEFVVVAANRHGRA
-3436 ASNVAEVE
+3436 ASNVAAVE

-3457 ASETSVRVTWRDNSI
+3457 LEETSVRVSWRDNSI
-3472 AETGFEVQ
+3472 SETGFEVQ
-3480 IRPRARGDDSD
+3480 IRPRARGDDPD
-3491 DEADGTAA
+3491 DEADGTRASS
-3499 PGGTGTDGEG
+3499 GTGTDGEG
-3509 GAASGWTAAA
+3509 GAANGWTAAA
-3519 AVGPDRTFA
+3519 TLGPNSTSA

-3647 DLAFSLEI
+3647 DLAFNLEI
-3655 TEQATGRAFTHGN
+3655 TEQATGRAFTHRN

-3676 AADTAAFPCAPATT
+3676 AGDAAAFPCDPAT
-3690 AAPSSAAE
+3690 AAAASAAE
-3698 VGAAAAAGGPPP
+3698 PGGAPP
-3710 ELPGSAAGQPVPAAA
+3710 ELPGPAAGQPVLTAAQL
-3725 RVADR
+3725 DDG
-3730 NPEPPPVCEPRG
+3730 NPDKPPVCEPEG
-3742 PGIELEDGHRI
+3742 PGIELEAGHRI
-3753 DMCFQTPDGEVRAAN
+3753 DMCFQTPDGEIGRAR

-3798 NVNGHRWVFAAAATD
+3798 NVNGHHWVFAAAATD

-3828 THRNETGQTAEPRS
+3828 MHRNSDGDTAKPRA
-3842 DDDAFRCLN
+3842 DAAAFRCLQ

>member
-1 MRGGDEGK
+1 MRVADEGK
-9 RGDQVPRPLE
+9 RGDQVTPGPRE
-19 AEEDLRPFPPAALA
+19 AEASMRRLPPAALA
-33 AILVAATAL
+33 VILVG
-42 AGDGAAAQRLLSY
+42 AGDGAAAQPLLSY
-55 VEKGPATVS
+55 VEKGPTGVS
-64 SAQSTR
+64 SAQSTDP
-70 HSARTNARRFDV
+70 SARTGARRFDV
-82 QVDFDLLRSAP
+82 QVDFDLLREAP
-93 EKLEVA
+93 ESLEVA
-99 TPYGTTVHAR
+99 TPYGTTVDAR

-116 GGGDFLWSGHAVDE
+116 GGGDFLWSGHAIDE
-130 NGDVTGL
+130 NGDVTGV

-151 DEPGGTTLELHAVE
+151 DEPGGTTLEIHAVE
-165 ADEAGEVLEPN
+165 AEAAGEVLEPD
-176 WILDAFGLHD
+176 WILDVFGVDGAD
-186 HDHDHDDH
+186 HDQDDH
-194 QCALF
+194 QCAIF

-209 GGVAATKAASQPFSL
+209 GGVAATTAASQPFRL
-224 GSAQSTLPGV
+224 GSAQSTLPGN

-243 TEDAASPVEVTVTA
+243 TEDVASPVEVTVTA

-269 TLRISVGGGTSAS
+269 TLRIGVGGGTSAS
-282 GTDYAAVP
+282 GTDYTAVP
-290 DFDLV
+290 DFDLL

-327 FLPGVNVTP
+327 FLPGVNVAPT
-336 AEIELQSDDW
+336 EIELQSDDR

-363 PSIRTTMQRDTTL
+363 PSIRATMQRDTTL

-494 GLHERGEPGQAVLLR
+494 GLHERGEAGQAVLLQ

-520 YYNAQ
+520 YYNSQ
-525 AEIRTILAYGTSGSP
+525 AEIRTILAYGTSRNP

-546 ATARRTWNGHQIG
+546 ATARRTWNGHAIG

-688 TRPSDLE
+688 TRPSSLE

-703 IRLAWQDNST
+703 IRLEWRDNST

-721 YRTYGAPAWTAG
+721 YRTYGASDWTPG
-733 PGAAPDAVTV
+733 PSVAADAVTV
-743 DVTGLLDDTEYE
+743 DVTGLADDTEYE
-755 FRVGATNTQGTSWS
+755 LRVGATNASGTHWS
-769 DVVIAHTNVPTAPP
+769 DVVTAHTNVLGAPP

-805 LEWSDLSTNETGFA
+805 LEWADLSVNETGFA
-819 VEVRPDGGGPAD
+819 VEARPNGGGPAD

-909 KYKGEFRIWHKAS
+909 KYKGDFRIWHKAS

-929 EPSWRSNR
+929 EASWRSNG

-949 RVLRTYRIETRG
+949 RVLRTYRVETRS

-968 DEIEIDFNSLPP
+968 NEIEIDFNNLPP
-980 AAVKKLAAA
+980 AAVKKLTAA

-1001 WRTARNASG
+1001 WKTARNATG

-1025 VYPSDATQSYVD
+1025 VYPSDATKAYVD

-1058 AEKKLKLPKPANAPP
+1058 AEKKFKLPKPASAPP

-1162 IYSSQDPGDVTVVP
+1162 VYSSQDPGDVTVVP

-1188 RANQETRFAV
+1188 RANQETRFVV

-1206 WTNAA
+1206 WTTAA

-1221 VDGLVVGARYRFR
+1221 VDGLTPGARYRFR

-1246 YWDDSEVVTV
+1246 YWDDSDVVIV

-1297 GDPNAEWSIHGTAV
+1297 GDPNAEWSIHGTAG
-1311 AGAATATATNL
+1311 AGATTATAINL
-1322 TPSATHEIRVLAVQA
+1322 TPSATHEIRVLAVQV
-1337 ENGRSTPSETAT
+1337 ENGRSTPSQTAM

-1362 TSAGAAS
+1362 TSAGATS
-1369 VNLTWMDESTD
+1369 VTLTWMDESTD
-1380 ETGFVAEY
+1380 ETGFVARY
-1388 RTEGAATWTAFATEA
+1388 RAEGAATWTAFATEA
-1403 NANATTLAV
+1403 NVNATTLTV

-1441 VTGLGTPAAATGLT
+1441 VTGLGAPAAATGLT

-1464 DLAWSDNSNDET
+1464 DLAWADNSNDET

-1488 AWTNASTEAPNAS
+1488 AWTSASTEAPNATT
-1501 MATVSGLAPSTVYE
+1501 ATVSGLAPSTVYE

-1520 RNTSGAAPGT
+1520 RNGSGAAPGA
-1530 PVSVTMPPREPLRVA
+1530 PVSVTMPPREPLQVA
-1545 VRATDATSALVTWV
+1545 VHATDATSALVIWV
-1559 DRARDETGFRVE
+1559 DRTRDETGFRVE

-1580 VAETADPGVEQA
+1580 VTETTDPDVQQA
-1592 ALAGLATSTQYEVR
+1592 TLAGLATSTPYEVR
-1606 VTAISASGESPGS
+1606 VTAVGGSGESPGS

-1627 AAPTGLAATEASP
+1627 TAPTNLAASEASP

-1648 ESSPDEAGFI
+1648 DSSPDEAGFI

-1667 APWTAY
+1667 DPWTAY
-1673 GTEAAANA
+1673 GTQAAANA
-1681 TTITVSGLTSG
+1681 MTITVSGLMSG
-1692 TGYDFRVL
+1692 IGYEFRVL

-1710 SDPVSIDPFG
+1710 SDPVSIEPLG
-1720 GPPAP
+1720 GPTAP

-1732 LGSNGAS
+1732 LGSTSAS
-1739 VSWRDNSSDETG
+1739 VSWMDNSSDETG
-1751 FAVEWRL
+1751 FAVEYRL
-1758 GTDLWTTGATVGANE
+1758 GADLWTTGATVGPNE

-1779 HLFGSRSYEFRVTA
+1779 HLFGSRAYEFRVTA
-1793 RNAVGASSSA
+1793 SNAVGASSSA
-1803 PVTLTLPP
+1803 PATLTLPP

-1831 TDNSADESNFVIE
+1831 TDNSADENNFVIE

-1889 AADAETIAVTGLAS
+1889 AADAETIDVTGLAS

-1916 TNGMS
+1916 ANGLS

-1931 LGLPLPATGVT
+1931 LGLPLAATGVT
-1942 VQALGSTTVSV
+1942 VRATGSTTVSV

-1977 TALTTGENA
+1977 TALTAGENA

-1997 TAYEFRVNATNGN
+1997 TAYEFRVNAMNEN
-2010 GPQPSAAASLTM
+2010 GPQPSAAAALTM

-2049 DETGFVVEY
+2049 DETGFIVEY

-2064 AWTTFGSELPA
+2064 SWTTFGSELPA

-2089 GYAFRVFANH
+2089 GYKFRVFANH

-2110 ETTLGVPPP
+2110 ESTLGVPPP

-2245 GAATWSVFGT
+2245 GAASWSVFGT

-2287 LSSPSNVASVAG
+2287 LSSPSNVAAVAG
-2299 LSFSTSTV
+2299 LSFSSSTV
-2307 NVTEGNSATY
+2307 NVTEGSSATY

-2328 VTVTVSGHNG
+2328 VTVTVSGHGG

-2348 TQNDQ
+2348 TPNDQ
-2353 STLTFTTSN
+2353 TTLTFTDST
-2362 WNSAQTVTVNATTD
+2362 WNTAQTVTVSASTD
-2376 SDSDNEAPITLTH
+2376 TDSDNEAPITLAH

-2413 TVELSVSGNSAVT
+2413 TVELAVSGGGAVT
-2426 EGGTL
+2426 EGDTL

-2447 PVQRVAGNSSADT
+2447 PVRRVAGNSSADA
-2460 SDYSLPALTIA
+2460 SDYSLPAITISS
-2471 AGATSGTATFTATN
+2471 GATSGTATFTATN
-2485 DAADEPDETLR
+2485 DTADEPDETLR
-2496 LALGTVSGYDHGTSS
+2496 LALGNVSGYDHGTSNQ
-2511 RVDIAITDDD
+2511 VDIAITDDD
-2521 PTTVALSVPDATA
+2521 ATTVALSVPDATA
-2534 TEDSSSATATIRLT
+2534 TEDDGSATATIRLT

-2591 GTVTFTGPQTGAT
+2591 GTVTFTGPSAT
-2604 AAVANVT
+2604 VANVT
-2611 LTASSDADAEDRT
+2611 LTASSDADAEGLT
-2624 VNVSIP
+2624 VTVSIP

-2635 TNLDGGATG
+2635 TNLDGGAAG
-2644 SGSGTITISDDESK
+2644 SRSGAGQITITDDESK
-2658 ALTFSTSTVNV
+2658 ALTFSNSTVNV
-2669 TEGGSA
+2669 TEGNSA
-2675 TYTVRLTSRPTA
+2675 TYTVKLTSRPTA

-2702 VGTPNLTFTTTNW
+2702 LDKTALTFTTTNW
-2715 NSARTVTV
+2715 NTAQTVTV
-2723 SAATDND
+2723 TASTDND

-2738 LVHAASGGGYAGVS
+2738 LAHAASGGGYVGVS
-2752 GSVTVNIIDRD
+2752 GDVTVNIIDS
-2763 TPVVL
+2763 TAPVVL

-2775 SVTTTGST
+2775 TVTATGST
-2783 SVSVAWSDESSD
+2783 SVTVAWTDESST

-2805 GAGEWTSG
+2805 GGGDWTSG
-2813 ATTAADAESAAVAGL
+2813 ASPAADAESATVTGL
-2828 LASTAYD
+2828 SPSTAYD
-2835 FRVLAVNV
+2835 FRVQAVNV

-2850 AVSLTMPPAAPTGL
+2850 VISLTMPPAAPTGL
-2864 VASSAT
+2864 AASAAT
-2870 NTSAALTWTD
+2870 NTSAALTWRD
-2880 ASTDET
+2880 ASSDET

-2894 AGAQGWTTF
+2894 AGSQGWTTF
-2903 ATEAGA
+2903 AAEAAA

-2914 TVTGLVAGT
+2914 TVTGLAAGT

-2948 TKAPPA
+2948 TTAPPA

-2975 ASMDETGFEVEYR
+2975 ASTDETGFEVEYR

-3009 TGLSPATA
+3009 TGLSPGAA

-3033 FPLSLTMPP
+3033 FPTSITMPP
-3042 AAASDLTGAPTA
+3042 AAVSELDGTA
-3054 ATSVTLSWTVNSTGE
+3054 TDATSVTLAWTVNSTDE
-3069 TSFQVEYRPARTEEW
+3069 TGFQVEYRPARTEEW
-3084 TVFATEFPAGTTTA
+3084 TILGTEFPAGTTTA
-3098 VITGLTVGMSH
+3098 VVTGLVVGTSY
-3109 DFRVYAKHSTNGLAS
+3109 DFRVYAKHGANGLSS
-3124 SSNVARV
+3124 SSNVMRV

-3136 PAPPADLAATPVG
+3136 PAPPAELAATPAG
-3149 SGSVRLTWT
+3149 PGSVRLTWT
-3158 DASEDE
+3158 DASDDE
-3164 TGFEIEYREANP
+3164 TGFEVEYREANP
-3176 GVWRKFGTEAQPNA
+3176 GVWRKFGSEAPANA
-3190 TTIVVT
+3190 TSIVVT
-3196 GLVPE
+3196 DLEPE

-3220 PASEAATDQDVSPPP
+3220 PASEAATDRDVSPPP
-3235 PPPPGPPLPPL
+3235 PPPPGPPLPPP

-3251 APVFDPATPLLLTVI
+3251 APYFDPATTLALTVI
-3266 EGTTGPIGAVA
+3266 EGTTGAIGSVTAY
-3277 ADDPDGD
+3277 DPDGD
-3284 ELSYRLSGAG
+3284 VLSYGLSGDEAG
-3294 RRFAIDADTG
+3294 SFAIDADTG
-3304 EISVRRGVT
+3304 ELSVRRGVT

-3334 ASRDV
+3334 ASREV
-3339 TVEVVEPAPPG
+3339 TVEVVEPDPPR

-3355 QAPAA
+3355 RAPAA

-3372 VVVLTWAD
+3372 VVVLTWTD
-3380 VANDETGYEVFR
+3380 VASDETGYEVFQ
-3392 REGTGGWEQARTLPA
+3392 REDTGGWEQTRTLPA
-3407 EAETATVEELSGGIE
+3407 EAETATVEELSAGIE
-3422 YEFVVAARNLHGLT
+3422 YEFVVVAANRHGRA
-3436 ASNVAEVE
+3436 ASNVAAVE

-3457 ASETSVRVTWRDNSI
+3457 TSETSVRVTWRDNSI
-3472 AETGFEVQ
+3472 SETGYEVQ
-3480 IRPRARGDDSD
+3480 IRPQARGDDPD

-3499 PGGTGTDGEG
+3499 PGADGEG
-3509 GAASGWTAAA
+3509 GAANGWTAAA
-3519 AVGPDRTFA
+3519 TLGPNATSA

-3556 GAFAVASAPAP
+3556 GAFDVAPVPAP

-3598 RVDAS
+3598 RIDAS

-3639 WVFAAPVT
+3639 WVFSAPVT
-3647 DLAFSLEI
+3647 DLAFNLEI
-3655 TEQATGRAFTHGN
+3655 TEQATGRTFSHRN
-3668 PRGMTAAT
+3668 PRGMTAST
-3676 AADTAAFPCAPATT
+3676 AGDAAAFPCTPATT
-3690 AAPSSAAE
+3690 AAASP
-3698 VGAAAAAGGPPP
+3698 V
-3710 ELPGSAAGQPVPAAA
+3710 AGQLVPSAAA
-3725 RVADR
+3725 RGADG
-3730 NPEPPPVCEPRG
+3730 NPEEPPVCEPEG
-3742 PGIELEDGHRI
+3742 PGVELEDGHRI
-3753 DMCFQTPDGEVRAAN
+3753 DMCFQTPDGEVGQAR

-3798 NVNGHRWVFAAAATD
+3798 AINGHRWVFAAAATD
-3813 LAFQLVVTAPDGQRW
+3813 LDFQLVVTAPDGQRW
-3828 THRNETGQTAEPRS
+3828 THRNSDGDNAKPRAETA
-3842 DDDAFRCLN
+3842 AFRCLK